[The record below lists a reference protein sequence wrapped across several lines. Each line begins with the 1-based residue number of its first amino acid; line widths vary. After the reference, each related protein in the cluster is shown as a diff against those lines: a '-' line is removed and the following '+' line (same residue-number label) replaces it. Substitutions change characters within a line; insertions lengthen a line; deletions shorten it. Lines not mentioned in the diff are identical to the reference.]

1 MQNPPDIIIIIIIMG
16 SINYNYVVNIIIQRF
31 ERHLPVYTVII
42 TPHDFYMIV
51 RLLFITSF
59 STALWC
65 IYKSEVTH
73 CRHIG
78 KKLSK
83 LVFMLYFEFL
93 VVLCNKV
100 KYTKTSTVCFK
111 KCFVLNFH
119 LLAMVVKSGFVRP
132 VIEH

>member
-1 MQNPPDIIIIIIIMG
+1 MRAETGIKISTLFG
-16 SINYNYVVNIIIQRF
+16 
-31 ERHLPVYTVII
+31 LII
-42 TPHDFYMIV
+42 TPHGFYMIV

-73 CRHIG
+73 CQHIG

-100 KYTKTSTVCFK
+100 KYTKTSTDVLQKVFCPK
-111 KCFVLNFH
+111 LSFVGH
-119 LLAMVVKSGFVRP
+119 GGK
-132 VIEH
+132 